1 MAKKPKRGK
10 SKVSKKKGN
19 KGKVLFVED
28 EKFIAELFRQKFIIE
43 GYTPIIANTAVS
55 SVLALKETKPI
66 AIILDIMLPDSDCW
80 DILKYIN
87 DYPNLKKIP
96 TIILTNYGQGENK
109 EKAKKFGVNAFCVKS
124 HTIPSEIVKL
134 VEDLVA
140 GKMKGK
146 EMLIK

>member
-1 MAKKPKRGK
+1 MPNKTITKAGRNKKTT
-10 SKVSKKKGN
+10 KGQI
-19 KGKVLFVED
+19 LFVED

-55 SVLALKETKPI
+55 AVLALKQQKPK

-80 DILKYIN
+80 DILKYLN
-87 DYPNLKKIP
+87 SRPKLKKIP

-109 EKAKKFGVNAFCVKS
+109 NKAKKYGVSAFYIKS

-134 VEDLVA
+134 VEKLLA
-140 GKMKGK
+140 GK
-146 EMLIK
+146 IKSKNILTK